1 MQSSTPTWHQDWVID
16 PDPLA
21 AAQAR
26 HRPSG
31 FGLNL
36 KAIAMT
42 MPPGDPPF
50 VAAIY
55 TDDSRSFI
63 DQMFVTH
70 GTLGCRHWM
79 EKRKREA
86 VELWRALG
94 LDVAPSAALPDP
106 PICEVQRW
114 RDQWT
119 VERNE
124 GLGWMD
130 LLHASGWAGRF
141 IYTEVAED
149 GRMGWSATVAE
160 EWADRVTTALTAMDE
175 AKAARLLQE
184 TEILLMEEGYFHCSP
199 KRLAKPF
206 SDDWR
211 TLWTVKEREGEQWLV
226 HASGLAVTPVF
237 GVVEDDGLKG
247 WTLHVQPGDV
257 CELDYEM
264 RRRVGQKAWE
274 RVHDQGWQLCV
285 EMGYV
290 APPGETVH

>member
-1 MQSSTPTWHQDWVID
+1 MHSSTPTWHQDWVID

-31 FGLNL
+31 FGVNL
-36 KAIAMT
+36 KTIEML
-42 MPPGDPPF
+42 MPPDKPPF

-55 TDDSRSFI
+55 TDDSRGVI
-63 DQMFVTH
+63 DRLFEELGAQ
-70 GTLGCRHWM
+70 GCRAWIE
-79 EKRKREA
+79 EKQSQAR
-86 VELWRALG
+86 ELWRALG
-94 LDVAPSAALPDP
+94 LDVDPSAALPAT
-106 PICEVQRW
+106 PICEIQRW

-119 VERNE
+119 IKRNE
-124 GLGWMD
+124 GLD
-130 LLHASGWAGRF
+130 LLHASGWAARF
-141 IYTEVAED
+141 IYTEVAEG

-160 EWADRVTTALTAMDE
+160 DWADRVTAALIAMGE
-175 AKAARLLQE
+175 AKAARLQQE
-184 TEILLMEEGYFHCSP
+184 AEILLMEEGYFHCSP
-199 KRLAKPF
+199 KQLAKPF
-206 SDDWR
+206 GDDWR
-211 TLWTVKEREGEQWLV
+211 TLWTVREREGEQWLV
-226 HASGLAVTPVF
+226 HASGLAVTPVY

-257 CELDYEM
+257 CELDYEI

-274 RVHDQGWQLCV
+274 RVHDQGWKLCV